1 MGGGP
6 EALTHFWHSFNN
18 FLVRRLYT
26 AIRRIL
32 GGVGVGWGECAVTN
46 RCPRIVSVCPS
57 HLACP
62 YHLIF
67 LTCPAT
73 TVHRTPHSR
82 GTL

>member
-32 GGVGVGWGECAVTN
+32 GGVGVGWGGVNVQLLTAV
-46 RCPRIVSVCPS
+46 
-57 HLACP
+57 LE
-62 YHLIF
+62 
-67 LTCPAT
+67 
-73 TVHRTPHSR
+73 
-82 GTL
+82 